1 MEQYIS
7 LFFDFFNKTF
17 NLLIPFIV
25 SIALIIIFTYYLFGS
40 IIIHYYMKLKFT
52 KLFSLPQ
59 SLENEMKNFKNN
71 KTKLIF
77 HFKQIF
83 KSKKSYNSIY
93 IYSQNKL
100 VNIKD
105 ESVTIDY
112 IDERYSYKYF
122 VSEKIELIGD
132 NENKKELLIIVNKY
146 VENIYNIIVDIFEKE
161 KTYSLEVVVYSKIKE
176 CLNELEKFDCIKMY
190 KKENYLKNTL
200 RFNIINA
207 RRIDLCSI
215 YYINM
220 ENEKIYK
227 NDSHFFESLPE
238 NLLINLIYSN
248 NAEIA
253 FRRIY
258 KNCEENIITA
268 LKNEEIDLLKDLYE
282 SVIKKYINSSLEDEQ
297 NIIDFKNEF
306 ISFDNKN
313 GYKEI
318 KDKNNNIIISSDLR
332 SINQRFIDIPF
343 FINVYDKKDISK
355 EELELTEYLCYLNLI
370 LSFEDD
376 FLKKIQNLIFEKN
389 FIFNKYTYLTKKDK
403 SLILLNLLD
412 NEINNKSNNKFVSF
426 FELPEKCSYVQSEL
440 FFRNTIAQLNDDS
453 SLSFLYLQLFSGI
466 GNDNETKNNYY
477 KIRMIPLIEIK
488 YFILKKLFYPYF
500 FTYNSN
506 DNVLALNNFHT
517 KIISYNE
524 SNDIGYINPKFLSKI
539 YSENNT
545 IKLSFLKFHAQTDF
559 TIFYNYDGDKLNS
572 RYLLND
578 NLEIINFIP
587 NNSDDSFLKSG
598 KSRNEFDYFIFKE
611 ISEFKKLMKTNKKL
625 KELNNINLFVQNNFD
640 ALRRIVKKLTKNVGI
655 IVPYDN
661 MTYNQRY
668 KEKIKHSKDLK
679 NKNKSKIKLSDLEI
693 FEIY

>member
-1 MEQYIS
+1 MFERRIY
-7 LFFDFFNKTF
+7 
-17 NLLIPFIV
+17 
-25 SIALIIIFTYYLFGS
+25 
-40 IIIHYYMKLKFT
+40 
-52 KLFSLPQ
+52 
-59 SLENEMKNFKNN
+59 
-71 KTKLIF
+71 
-77 HFKQIF
+77 QIF
-83 KSKKSYNSIY
+83 N
-93 IYSQNKL
+93 
-100 VNIKD
+100 
-105 ESVTIDY
+105 
-112 IDERYSYKYF
+112 
-122 VSEKIELIGD
+122 
-132 NENKKELLIIVNKY
+132 
-146 VENIYNIIVDIFEKE
+146 
-161 KTYSLEVVVYSKIKE
+161 
-176 CLNELEKFDCIKMY
+176 
-190 KKENYLKNTL
+190 
-200 RFNIINA
+200 
-207 RRIDLCSI
+207 
-215 YYINM
+215 
-220 ENEKIYK
+220 
-227 NDSHFFESLPE
+227 
-238 NLLINLIYSN
+238 
-248 NAEIA
+248 
-253 FRRIY
+253 IY

-524 SNDIGYINPKFLSKI
+524 
-539 YSENNT
+539 
-545 IKLSFLKFHAQTDF
+545 
-559 TIFYNYDGDKLNS
+559 
-572 RYLLND
+572 
-578 NLEIINFIP
+578 
-587 NNSDDSFLKSG
+587 
-598 KSRNEFDYFIFKE
+598 
-611 ISEFKKLMKTNKKL
+611 
-625 KELNNINLFVQNNFD
+625 
-640 ALRRIVKKLTKNVGI
+640 
-655 IVPYDN
+655 
-661 MTYNQRY
+661 
-668 KEKIKHSKDLK
+668 
-679 NKNKSKIKLSDLEI
+679 
-693 FEIY
+693 